1 MADSKQ
7 VFDRRAVRAHRD
19 RAARNFAAHD
29 FLFVE
34 ISQRLQERRDDLG
47 RGFPVSLALGAR
59 GGFSATFTADLAP
72 ALRPDVVC
80 DEEALPFGDST
91 LDLVVGCLTL
101 HWVND
106 LPGALVQIRRAL
118 RPGGLFLAA
127 MLGGDT
133 LIELRHAFLE
143 ADAATIGGASPHTSP
158 MAELADM
165 SALMQRAGFKEPV
178 SDLDTVT
185 VTYDDA
191 LALMRDLRN
200 MGEAGAALAR
210 RRGFARRATM
220 LTACER
226 YAALYADAEGRI
238 PATFQVITL
247 TGWA

>member
-1 MADSKQ
+1 MADSMQ

-19 RAARNFAAHD
+19 RAAANFAAHD

-34 ISQRLQERRDDLG
+34 VARRLQETRDDLG
-47 RGFPVSLALGAR
+47 RDFPVSLALGAR
-59 GGFSATFTADLAP
+59 GAIAATLTADLSA
-72 ALRPDVVC
+72 AFRPDVVC
-80 DEEALPFGDST
+80 DEEALPFGEAT

-118 RPGGLFLAA
+118 KPGGLFVAA

-143 ADAATIGGASPHTSP
+143 ADAATVGGASPHTSP
-158 MAELADM
+158 MAELADL

-178 SDLDTVT
+178 SDLDTIT
-185 VTYDDA
+185 VTYKDA
-191 LALMRDLRN
+191 LSLMRDLRA
-200 MGEAGAALAR
+200 MGESGAALAR
-210 RRGFARRATM
+210 RRGFIRRATM
-220 LTACER
+220 LAACER
-226 YAALYADAEGRI
+226 YAALYAGADGRV
-238 PATFQVITL
+238 PATFQIITL